1 MSIHC
6 QGLSK
11 EGGEEA
17 EEGRKGTKEHILWKV
32 FFKEGAGPPAEE
44 REGTREQ

>member
-11 EGGEEA
+11 EGVEEA

-32 FFKEGAGPPAEE
+32 FSKRALEGRWG
-44 REGTREQ
+44 RRK